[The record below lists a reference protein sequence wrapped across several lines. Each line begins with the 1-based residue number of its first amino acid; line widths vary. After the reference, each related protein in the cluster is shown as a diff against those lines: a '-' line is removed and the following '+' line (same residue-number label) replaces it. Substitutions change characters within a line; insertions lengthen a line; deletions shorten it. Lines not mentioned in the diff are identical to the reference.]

1 MSDAPTDPGPE
12 RAPDADAARS
22 PTGPAPTS
30 RVDTD
35 PASAGS
41 STGGPAGPPEPP
53 ADDERPPL
61 RPVDWDGSFSSTWN
75 SRYAKEVTNRLA
87 AEHERELSQR
97 EHEQMM
103 QEFRE
108 KANADADARDAEA
121 RDEQARE
128 WLHAAESLRAG
139 DDARSRLFDK
149 LGKLER
155 PSSSTTN
162 EFSDVEDDGAG
173 GGA

>member
-1 MSDAPTDPGPE
+1 VSDAPTDPGPE

-75 SRYAKEVTNRLA
+75 SRYADDVMNRLA
-87 AEHERELSQR
+87 AEQEFEWNEQR
-97 EHEQMM
+97 LDRIR

-108 KANADADARDAEA
+108 KAEAEIAERDAR
-121 RDEQARE
+121 ARE
-128 WLHAAESLRAG
+128 ERAREQTAGWQHPG

-149 LGKLER
+149 LGKLDKGLGAAGAESGAD
-155 PSSSTTN
+155 P
-162 EFSDVEDDGAG
+162 DDEADPR
-173 GGA
+173 